1 MLHRIKKVFYVVP
14 FFLSTSFAD
23 QLGEPSIEPE
33 KSTLVFLTWE
43 DYIDGDLVHEF
54 EKNHHAKIE
63 FVYFEHDEERD
74 DMVASPGGRVFDV
87 IMVDGQSM
95 STYSRLNWL
104 APITSTTIPNIKNY
118 NDMWRKFRPEAVG
131 FGVPYAWG
139 TAGIAYRK
147 DLVGFPVDSL
157 AILFDPPTDLHHKI
171 IMTPQILEMIPAA
184 LSFLGVNPNS
194 TDDVDLK
201 RAEKLLLAQRPYVQS
216 YNALQLD
223 EESALVTGGASV
235 AYTYS
240 GDALILQDFNDNIE
254 YVVPKEGSPL
264 WIDFLAVSS
273 KSYQKELALKFLNFM
288 SDSNVIAKNIETTYS
303 ASFNDIAN
311 MKAPKEIRENPII
324 FHRDTSQLYFLSEP
338 KPNAVRKMTATLQL
352 LNTNGDY

>member
-1 MLHRIKKVFYVVP
+1 MLHYIKKIFYIAP
-14 FFLSTSFAD
+14 FFLATSFAD
-23 QLGEPSIEPE
+23 QLNDGSIEPE

-43 DYIDGDLVHEF
+43 DYIDEELIDEF
-54 EKNHHAKIE
+54 EKKHHAKIE

-74 DMVASPGGRVFDV
+74 DMVASPDGRVFDV

-95 STYSRLNWL
+95 ATYRRLNWL
-104 APITSTTIPNIKNY
+104 ASVTSTHVPNIINY

-147 DLVGFPVDSL
+147 DLVSFPVDSL
-157 AILFDPPTDLHHKI
+157 AVLFDPPADLQHKI

-184 LSFLGVNPNS
+184 LSLLGVNPNS
-194 TDDVDLK
+194 TDDINLK
-201 RAEKLLLAQRPYVQS
+201 RAEKMLLAQRPYVQS

-223 EESALVTGGASV
+223 ESSALVTGRAFI
-235 AYTYS
+235 AYAYS

-264 WIDFLAVSS
+264 WVDFLAVSS

-288 SDSNVIAKNIETTYS
+288 SDNDVIAKNIATTYS

-311 MKAPKEIRENPII
+311 MKSPKEIRENPII